1 VIPAAVAFGGG
12 IGGLWL
18 LTLGQNA
25 GPGFSPMPGWAVGL
39 GSLGL
44 ASVLV
49 GVALAR
55 RKCPACGS
63 TKMMDAMEEDALV
76 ASERFAAQQGAA
88 DGVSGEL
95 EKALRIEIDAH
106 LRTVIEAELRAA
118 HAKAIDAEK
127 AALRVALEQELQ
139 GQAQHQ
145 RADIERTLR
154 PAIETQVRAELAD
167 QAATYERALRKT
179 LEAELRPELERSLR
193 PRLEKELRPQ
203 IEHRLRPE
211 LEKQVRAS
219 LEKQA
224 LTASEKPAEPSK
236 PAQPPVKAGPVHEEA
251 KASPATVKEGTLPR
265 WQASSAPAK
274 RPVIVPLAAGA
285 TTPTPVMV
293 GATTPTPVMVGATT
307 PTPVAVGAPTPVAVA
322 AVAKPL
328 PHPGASAVFAKTPAP
343 QPQAFDAPAVVA
355 KTPAPQPPQSVTPR
369 VVAKIAAPL
378 PQVPAVPAASTKTP
392 PPQPQPPAPSAPTA
406 AAPSEHAAKVL
417 AVTDVHERAKR
428 RARVIVSDL
437 LLYEKAA
444 LTKAAK
450 AEDSKKELGHLWN
463 DVLRSY
469 NQAIPPEVR
478 SATNYLEEEL
488 DRCLAKLRQS

>member
-25 GPGFSPMPGWAVGL
+25 GPGFSPLPGWAVGL

-63 TKMMDAMEEDALV
+63 TKMMDAMEEDSLV

-106 LRTVIEAELRAA
+106 LRTVIEAELRAS
-118 HAKAIDAEK
+118 HAKVVDAEK
-127 AALRVALEQELQ
+127 AALRLALEQELQ
-139 GQAQHQ
+139 GQAHHQ
-145 RADIERTLR
+145 RADIERALR
-154 PAIETQVRAELAD
+154 PAIETQVRAELAE

-179 LEAELRPELERSLR
+179 LETELRPELERNLR
-193 PRLEKELRPQ
+193 PQLEKELRLQ

-224 LTASEKPAEPSK
+224 LTAPEKPAEPSK
-236 PAQPPVKAGPVHEEA
+236 PAQPPTKAAPIHEET

-265 WQASSAPAK
+265 WKASSAPAK

-285 TTPTPVMV
+285 TTPTPVAI
-293 GATTPTPVMVGATT
+293 GATTPTPVMV
-307 PTPVAVGAPTPVAVA
+307 A
-322 AVAKPL
+322 AKTL
-328 PHPGASAVFAKTPAP
+328 PHPAAPAVIAKTPEP
-343 QPQAFDAPAVVA
+343 QLQ
-355 KTPAPQPPQSVTPR
+355 QSVTPR

-378 PQVPAVPAASTKTP
+378 PQVPAVPAASMKTP
-392 PPQPQPPAPSAPTA
+392 APQPQPPAPSAPIVV
-406 AAPSEHAAKVL
+406 APSEHAAKVL

-437 LLYEKAA
+437 LLYEKVA
-444 LTKAAK
+444 LNKAAK

-478 SATNYLEEEL
+478 GATNYLEEEL